1 MKKQLIIY
9 LLSGMVSCMAGEAE
23 PLTLAGQNAAVS
35 WSAETFLSRLR
46 QKPDGTWCAVSA
58 TNGGCVVL
66 FGPQGKELTAPVPKD
81 FRVENLYYLSTD
93 SAGGLWL
100 FPSSGRNTAYHDGRD
115 WQVYRPDESRG
126 LRYHSK
132 EIGFE
137 AQLAKGENYRIG
149 TPTDQYYPT
158 FTRDGRILYQNEWR
172 RVCYFDGKQ
181 WHAPYGN
188 NEVGGSTAADHP
200 FFHEGKVTVRV
211 GGKCY
216 QMPEHAWSK
225 TVDDR
230 DEPRPWQEIPA
241 VPQPFS
247 QHAPPRP
254 AVTGLAGCPIPA
266 SEQAWQFNAEGWTW
280 VGNATT
286 LAISLGQDWLTI
298 PIAGTP
304 LAEAGRITEI
314 VADPHGRWFFG
325 HSDAPPHRYTVYQ
338 ADRLTVQPGSATLG
352 TVNRP
357 FASLALAWQANRP
370 AADLRLRYRVD
381 DGPWSALGPCGPVEP
396 GPVATKG
403 RHRLQIELV
412 GRHELI
418 RSAPLNYDFE
428 VDYDLQQIVAG
439 LVAQLGANQFA
450 DRERAARELIR
461 LGAPAQSQLTVAAA
475 SKDPEIRARATEILT
490 AVRSKDTTIP

>member
-1 MKKQLIIY
+1 MRPFLFA
-9 LLSGMVSCMAGEAE
+9 LLLVGSVLAGENANVQSVM
-23 PLTLAGQNAAVS
+23 TGKNAAVS
-35 WSAETFLSRLR
+35 WSVETFLSRLR

-58 TNGGCVVL
+58 TNGGCVVV
-66 FGPQGKELTAPVPKD
+66 FGPQGKEYTASVPSG
-81 FRVENLYYLSTD
+81 FRVQNLYYLSTD
-93 SAGGLWL
+93 SAGGVWL
-100 FPSSGRNTAYHDGRD
+100 FPSSGLNTAYHDGRD
-115 WQVYRPDESRG
+115 WHIYQPDPAHG

-149 TPTDQYYPT
+149 VPTDQYYPT

-188 NEVGGSTAADHP
+188 NEVGGSTVADHP

-211 GGKCY
+211 GAKCY

-230 DEPRPWQEIPA
+230 DETRPWQEVPA

-247 QHAPPRP
+247 QHAAPRA
-254 AVTGLAGCPIPA
+254 AVAGLDGCPIPA
-266 SEQAWQFNAEGWTW
+266 SERTWQLSAEGWTW
-280 VGNATT
+280 VGSLTT
-286 LAISLGQDWLTI
+286 LAVSPGKEWIEI

-304 LAEAGRITEI
+304 LTDARRINEI
-314 VADPHGRWFFG
+314 ITDAHGRWFFG
-325 HSDAPPHRYTVYQ
+325 ETDARPYRYTVYQ
-338 ADRLTVQPGSATLG
+338 ADQLTVQTGPASLG

-357 FASLALAWQANRP
+357 SASLTLAWQANRP
-370 AADLRLRYRVD
+370 AAALWLRYRVD
-381 DGPWSALGPCGPVEP
+381 EGPWSALRPCGPIEP
-396 GPVATKG
+396 GALVTKG

-412 GRHELI
+412 GRRELI

-428 VDYDLQQIVAG
+428 VGYDLQQLIPA
-439 LVAQLGANQFA
+439 LVTQLGAAGFA
-450 DRERAARELIR
+450 EREQAAQELLL
-461 LGAPAQSQLTVAAA
+461 LGPVAVPFLTDAA
-475 SKDPEIRARATEILT
+475 KHTDPEVRLRARDLLSALGQ
-490 AVRSKDTTIP
+490 KDK